1 MLKERFRM
9 GIYEEVINLRR
20 LYPIFPF
27 LVFSSTVAVKKE
39 AIVASKVLDV
49 VNQTN
54 NNKTDGR

>member
-27 LVFSSTVAVKKE
+27 LVFLLKVAV
-39 AIVASKVLDV
+39 
-49 VNQTN
+49 
-54 NNKTDGR
+54 